1 MRNVN
6 DSVWLVVLGL
16 TLLFLQRR
24 RLRKAAT
31 AFVESFKEEMD
42 NFPRGGPPT
51 PMHPSP
57 AGDDLLLRRRSSK
70 NSKRAY

>member
-6 DSVWLVVLGL
+6 DSVWLVGL
-16 TLLFLQRR
+16 AIGLAFLFFQRR
-24 RLRKAAT
+24 KVREAST
-31 AFVESFKEEMD
+31 ALAEKFKEEMD

-57 AGDDLLLRRRSSK
+57 AGNDVLFRRRSSK
-70 NSKRAY
+70 NVED